1 MITVKYSRP
10 MVSFEDFD
18 LGSNNPLEESG
29 WFIRR
34 ELLAISDK
42 WSIKPDLPKKAG
54 YVKKE
59 DRTPLYDAWQNV
71 FNRNLFHPEDIV
83 VLLFQG
89 GKVMEDLI
97 HQKDQAIDELT
108 KVCEDNDIAF
118 TNVRKLQDFLREV
131 ADHIEYD
138 KEKWK
143 SDLGRL
149 LHQLRQN
156 PDLWR
161 NKAEAYNKGEAA

>member
-1 MITVKYSRP
+1 MITLSYSRP
-10 MVSFEDFD
+10 TASFEDFD
-18 LGSNNPLEESG
+18 PGSNNPLEESG

-71 FNRNLFHPEDIV
+71 FNRNSFHPEDIL
-83 VLLFQG
+83 VLHNDG
-89 GKVMEDLI
+89 GAVMQSLI
-97 HQKDQAIDELT
+97 EQKHAAIDELT

-118 TNVRKLQDFLREV
+118 TNVRKLQGFLYEV
-131 ADHIEYD
+131 VDLIEADKD
-138 KEKWK
+138 KWQ

-149 LHQLRQN
+149 HDQMRDN
-156 PDLWR
+156 PELWE
-161 NKAEAYNKGEAA
+161 NAA

>member
-1 MITVKYSRP
+1 

-18 LGSNNPLEESG
+18 PGSNNPLEESG

-34 ELLAISDK
+34 ELLRSLTRD
-42 WSIKPDLPKKAG
+42 IKPDLPKKG
-54 YVKKE
+54 SYVRRRQ
-59 DRTPLYDAWQNV
+59 DALYDAWQNV
-71 FNRNLFHPEDIV
+71 FLKPVPPEDIW
-83 VLLFQG
+83 VLLYEG
-89 GKVMEDLI
+89 GKVMEGLI

-138 KEKWK
+138 KEKWQ

-156 PDLWR
+156 PDPEKIRQTLQQGR
-161 NKAEAYNKGEAA
+161 GRHEEGRD